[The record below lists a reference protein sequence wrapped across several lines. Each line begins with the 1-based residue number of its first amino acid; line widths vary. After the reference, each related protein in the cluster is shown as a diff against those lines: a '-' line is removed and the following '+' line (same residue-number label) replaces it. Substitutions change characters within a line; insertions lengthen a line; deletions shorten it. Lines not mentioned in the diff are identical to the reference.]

1 MKTSHQRF
9 INIGR
14 IIMVQAISSEQ
25 VFVTNLEQFMTK
37 ADKFIKIYYSGISE
51 ENQVR
56 EIVQELQNFVS
67 DSDLQQLEADYQD
80 YCEIKDLMSDCDDSA
95 WF

>member
-1 MKTSHQRF
+1 
-9 INIGR
+9 
-14 IIMVQAISSEQ
+14 MVQAISNEQ
-25 VFVTNLEQFMTK
+25 IFVTNLEQFMTK

-51 ENQVR
+51 ENKVR
-56 EIVQELQNFVS
+56 EIVQELQNLLL
-67 DSDLQQLEADYQD
+67 DTDLQQLEIDYQH

>member
-1 MKTSHQRF
+1 
-9 INIGR
+9 
-14 IIMVQAISSEQ
+14 MVQAISNEQ
-25 VFVTNLEQFMTK
+25 IFVTNLEQFMTK
-37 ADKFIKIYYSGISE
+37 ADKFIKIYYSGISK

-56 EIVQELQNFVS
+56 DIVQELQNFVS
-67 DSDLQQLEADYQD
+67 DTDLQQLEIDYQH

>member
-1 MKTSHQRF
+1 
-9 INIGR
+9 
-14 IIMVQAISSEQ
+14 MVQAISSEQ
-25 VFVTNLEQFMTK
+25 TFVTNLEQFMSK

-51 ENQVR
+51 ENKVR
-56 EIVQELQNFVS
+56 EIVQELQNLVS
-67 DSDLQQLEADYQD
+67 DTNLQQLEANYHN

>member
-1 MKTSHQRF
+1 ML
-9 INIGR
+9 
-14 IIMVQAISSEQ
+14 QAISHEQ
-25 VFVTNLEQFMTK
+25 TFVTNLEQFMTK
-37 ADKFIKIYYSGISE
+37 ADKFIKTYYSGISE

-67 DSDLQQLEADYQD
+67 DSDLRQLEIDYQH

>member
-1 MKTSHQRF
+1 
-9 INIGR
+9 
-14 IIMVQAISSEQ
+14 MVQAISNEQ
-25 VFVTNLEQFMTK
+25 IFVTNLEQFMTK

-67 DSDLQQLEADYQD
+67 DTDLQQLEIDYQH